1 LALGASLLMSTALQ
15 AQEKTFKIWWYEA
28 ADSAA
33 GITWKKA
40 LETFQAKHPDVKVQF
55 ELKTFDQITKS
66 GTMILNSAE
75 APDLMEYNKG
85 NAVAGLAASQGLLTE
100 LDDVA

>member
-1 LALGASLLMSTALQ
+1 MKALSRLALALGASLLMSTALQ

-55 ELKTFDQITKS
+55 EL
-66 GTMILNSAE
+66 
-75 APDLMEYNKG
+75 
-85 NAVAGLAASQGLLTE
+85 
-100 LDDVA
+100 